1 MRNSLCQWDNV
12 TDKHAWRVT
21 SRRQDKW
28 AVSAATRLL
37 VPRGPMAL
45 DRLQDKGGMTAATRQ
60 LVPWGPEA
68 RDCLQVK
75 EQAATRL
82 LVPRGPMARDCLQGK
97 VQQQLHN
104 KTWRRS
110 LPSSSRPSEM
120 ESNEPAEK

>member
-12 TDKHAWRVT
+12 TDKHAWRAT
-21 SRRQDKW
+21 LRRQDKW

-60 LVPWGPEA
+60 LVPPGPEA
-68 RDCLQVK
+68 RDCLQ
-75 EQAATRL
+75 
-82 LVPRGPMARDCLQGK
+82 GK
-97 VQQQLHN
+97 GQQQLHN